1 MLLRSSTDLLAMAKS
16 PTEIRSF
23 LSSREAV
30 ISEHLLKVWLRP
42 DHQSASHWCKEL
54 RNWIRESLI
63 VMRRLSPQQKV
74 ELLKDFTF
82 SVLDLKDSPRDS
94 LSVDLINLGDW
105 VLPPSYKRRIHVV
118 PLAETLYEASAPL
131 LDFLLDLSLEGKLED
146 LTPDSFKAL
155 RPDLSAHGF

>member
-30 ISEHLLKVWLRP
+30 ISEHILKVWLRP

-63 VMRRLSPQQKV
+63 VMRRLPTQQKS

-82 SVLDLKDSPRDS
+82 SVLDVKDSPRDA

-105 VLPPSYKRRIHVV
+105 VLPSSYKRRIHAI
-118 PLAETLYEASAPL
+118 PLAETLYEASPAL
-131 LDFLLDLSLEGKLED
+131 LDFLLDVALEGKLED
-146 LTPDSFKAL
+146 LTPSSFKTL
-155 RPDLSAHGF
+155 RPDLSSHGL

>member
-1 MLLRSSTDLLAMAKS
+1 MLLKSSTDLLAMAKS

-23 LSSREAV
+23 LSAREAV

-63 VMRRLSPQQKV
+63 VMRRLPPHQKV
-74 ELLKDFTF
+74 ELLRDFTF

-105 VLPPSYKRRIHVV
+105 VLPPSYKRRIQVI

-146 LTPDSFKAL
+146 LTPASFKAL
-155 RPDLSAHGF
+155 QPNLSFHGF